1 MILPN
6 WDPTGFAQATITK
19 QGTVMNHKRRLITE
33 IVMIAVLGAFAGTA
47 YAQTTDMKEKERMY
61 TYVALWAVPRAHWAE
76 FEKPVAADQKV
87 LDQASANGSLI
98 AYGTDIALV
107 HEADGYTHDSFWS
120 SHTMAGVLN
129 VLDAFS
135 KAGTTSSGPLGLAT
149 KHEDLIFVSRHYN
162 WKPGSYKD
170 AYTHG
175 SSYKLKA
182 TAPDEAVGTLS
193 KTIFEPILEKLLADG
208 SIVEYEVDEE
218 AIHTQS
224 PDTFWVF
231 YLTQT
236 AEGVDKVNAAIR
248 AAAKGNPLLGPS
260 MDSMVDW
267 EPHRDFLDRT
277 SAVYK

>member
-1 MILPN
+1 
-6 WDPTGFAQATITK
+6 
-19 QGTVMNHKRRLITE
+19 MNLKRHRR
-33 IVMIAVLGAFAGTA
+33 IAKVSLMALLGALAGA
-47 YAQTTDMKEKERMY
+47 AHAQTGDMKEKERMY

-98 AYGTDIALV
+98 GYGADIALV

-135 KAGTTSSGPLGLAT
+135 KAGTTSTGPLGLAT

-170 AYTHG
+170 AYSHG

-182 TAPDEAVGTLS
+182 TAPDEAVSTLS
-193 KTIFEPILEKLLADG
+193 KTILEAILEKLL
-208 SIVEYEVDEE
+208 
-218 AIHTQS
+218 
-224 PDTFWVF
+224 
-231 YLTQT
+231 
-236 AEGVDKVNAAIR
+236 
-248 AAAKGNPLLGPS
+248 
-260 MDSMVDW
+260 
-267 EPHRDFLDRT
+267 
-277 SAVYK
+277 

>member
-1 MILPN
+1 
-6 WDPTGFAQATITK
+6 
-19 QGTVMNHKRRLITE
+19 MNHKRRLITE
-33 IVMIAVLGAFAGTA
+33 IAVIALLGAIAGTA

-61 TYVALWAVPRAHWAE
+61 TYVALWAVPRAHWAD

-87 LDQASANGSLI
+87 LDQASGSGALI
-98 AYGTDIALV
+98 AYGTDINLV
-107 HEADGYTHDSFWS
+107 HDADGYTHDSWWS

-135 KAGTTSSGPLGLAT
+135 KTGGSTAAPLGFAT
-149 KHEDLIFVSRHYN
+149 KHEDLIFVSHHYD

-170 AYTHG
+170 AYSHG
-175 SSYKLKA
+175 SSYKLKP

-193 KTIFEPILEKLLADG
+193 KAIFEPILEKLLADG

-248 AAAKGNPLLGPS
+248 AAVKANPLLGPS

-267 EPHRDFLDRT
+267 TPHRDYLSRT
-277 SAVYK
+277 SATYK